1 MQQEMKAE
9 GSLVT
14 DPMAIGPYLG
24 GAALLSFP
32 VFYWQEAV
40 SSWYGLLF
48 LLLLFL
54 AALED
59 GRTGYISD
67 AWSLAIAALGAVRL
81 AFFGSLEDAAG
92 AFGVSLIF
100 AAVCFGGKWILKRGI
115 MGEGDIFFAGAAAL
129 WLSGAEVLLFLWI
142 AFVAG
147 GLAAAVL
154 LLTGRKARSEGVAFA
169 PFLALGGGVTY
180 VFGAEM
186 LRWYASFF

>member
-9 GSLVT
+9 GSLVI

-24 GAALLSFP
+24 GAALLLFP
-32 VFYWQEAV
+32 VFYCLEAV

-81 AFFGSLEDAAG
+81 AVLGSFEDALG
-92 AFGVSLIF
+92 ALGVSLIF
-100 AAVCFGGKWILKRGI
+100 AAVCLGGKWILKRDI
-115 MGEGDIFFAGAAAL
+115 MGEGDIFLAGAAAL
-129 WLSGAEVLLFLWI
+129 WLSGAEVFLFLWI

-147 GLAAAVL
+147 GLTAALL
-154 LLTGRKARSEGVAFA
+154 LLTGRRSRSEGMAFA
-169 PFLALGGGVTY
+169 PFLALGGGAAY
-180 VFGAEM
+180 VLGAEI
-186 LRWYASFF
+186 LRWYASLF